1 MIYLASPYTHRDPL
15 VMDYRHE
22 AALMF
27 TLEQLQRG
35 HTVFSP
41 IVYGRQFESTVGHTF
56 EDWKTFNDV
65 MLGRSTQVWVL
76 KLDEWEMSRGVR
88 YEIAEA
94 QRLGIDISFKE
105 YVHGGWNAGR

>member
-27 TLEQLQRG
+27 TSEQLQRG

-41 IVYGRQFESTVGHTF
+41 IVYGRQFEAVLGHTF
-56 EDWKTFNDV
+56 QDWKSFNDI
-65 MLGRSTQVWVL
+65 MLSRATQVWVL
-76 KLDEWEMSRGVR
+76 KLDGWDESRGVM
-88 YEIAEA
+88 YEIGEA
-94 QRLGIDISFKE
+94 QRLGIDIYFCN
-105 YVHGGWNAGR
+105 YVHGGWNAGN